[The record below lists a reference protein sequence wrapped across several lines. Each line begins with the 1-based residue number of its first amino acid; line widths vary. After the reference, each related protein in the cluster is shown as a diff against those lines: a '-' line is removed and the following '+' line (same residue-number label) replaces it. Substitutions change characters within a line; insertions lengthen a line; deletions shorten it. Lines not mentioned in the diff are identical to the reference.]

1 MEERFVDEHAL
12 MKLEAELV
20 AEERS
25 KGTRENYLR
34 AARTLMRWLEGG
46 AVLEGSVAAW
56 RDSLLADGYAPATV
70 NAMVAGANKLMHANG
85 WDSYRARLL
94 RLQRRLF
101 RDESR
106 ELTRPEYVRL
116 VATARSLG
124 RERAALTIETIC
136 STGIRVSELRFLTV
150 EAVRR
155 GRAVVS
161 LKGKVRTV
169 LVPHELV
176 VRLMGYAA
184 RRGVT
189 AGPILV
195 TRTGRPLSRGQIWA
209 EMKSV
214 AAAAGIDAR
223 KVFPH
228 NLRHLFA
235 RAFHEVCHDI
245 VRLADVLGHS
255 SINTTRIYL
264 MSTGAEHERV
274 LERLGL
280 VV

>member
-1 MEERFVDEHAL
+1 MQGNVVDERSL
-12 MKLEAELV
+12 EMLESVLEAEG
-20 AEERS
+20 RTS
-25 KGTRENYLR
+25 GTKENYLR
-34 AARTLMRWLEGG
+34 AARSLMRWLGEGR
-46 AVLEGSVAAW
+46 VVEGSVTAW
-56 RDSLLADGYAPATV
+56 RDSLLERGYAPATV
-70 NAMVAGANKLMHANG
+70 NAMVAGANKLMRANG
-85 WDSYRARLL
+85 WDSCVARPLK
-94 RLQRRLF
+94 LQRRLF

-106 ELTRPEYVRL
+106 ELTRAEYARL
-116 VATARSLG
+116 VSTARSLG
-124 RERAALTIETIC
+124 KRRTALAIEAIC
-136 STGIRVSELRFLTV
+136 ATGIRVSELRFLTV
-150 EAVRR
+150 EAARS

-176 VRLMGYAA
+176 IRLMGYAA

-189 AGPILV
+189 SGPILV

-214 AAAAGIDAR
+214 AAVAGIDAR

>member
-184 RRGVT
+184 RKGVT
-189 AGPILV
+189 SGPILV